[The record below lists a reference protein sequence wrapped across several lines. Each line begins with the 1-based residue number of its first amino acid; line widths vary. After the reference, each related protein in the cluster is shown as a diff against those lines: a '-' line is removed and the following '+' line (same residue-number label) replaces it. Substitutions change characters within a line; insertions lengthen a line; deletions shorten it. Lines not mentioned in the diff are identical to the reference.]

1 MVLGVRLALPDK
13 QDEKDPYILLRYY
26 EQKYL
31 VQMGDTPA
39 GNARRVINTLKSF
52 QKITDKDKEQL
63 DKMVAR
69 KAELQ
74 KMVQSPDNTYTERL
88 ANCEKEAEELR
99 ELITMRE
106 DCA

>member
-1 MVLGVRLALPDK
+1 
-13 QDEKDPYILLRYY
+13 
-26 EQKYL
+26 
-31 VQMGDTPA
+31 MGDTPA

-52 QKITDKDKEQL
+52 QKITDKDKEHL

-74 KMVQSPDNTYTERL
+74 RMVQSPDNTYAEKL

-99 ELITMRE
+99 ELIAMRE

>member
-1 MVLGVRLALPDK
+1 
-13 QDEKDPYILLRYY
+13 
-26 EQKYL
+26 
-31 VQMGDTPA
+31 MGNTPA

-52 QKITDKDKEQL
+52 QKITDKDKEHL

-74 KMVQSPDNTYTERL
+74 RMVRSPDNTYAEKL
-88 ANCEKEAEELR
+88 ATCEKEAEELR
-99 ELITMRE
+99 ELIALRE